1 VVPAKAGNPAA
12 LCAVQEPLLVAA
24 AEADARQAAEGERVM
39 SPDPERRDGWS
50 AAALGLSREQEHLV
64 EATVGRCL
72 GLIAHAVGR
81 EPQRPLLSLLIGHT
95 VYATVLGVVAEE
107 ASPAVREH
115 LAREAAEA
123 IARAVREAAP

>member
-1 VVPAKAGNPAA
+1 
-12 LCAVQEPLLVAA
+12 
-24 AEADARQAAEGERVM
+24 M
-39 SPDPERRDGWS
+39 SDGRG
-50 AAALGLSREQEHLV
+50 AAALGLTREQERLV

-81 EPQRPLLSLLIGHT
+81 EPQGPLLSLLIGHS

-107 ASPAVREH
+107 SSPAVRER
-115 LAREAAEA
+115 LARDAAEA